1 MLELKCTEID
11 ARHKMTILR
20 MENENKLLS
29 LELSEVMKRFE
40 TERKTL
46 RSNNEDK
53 QTNQHKSDY

>member
-1 MLELKCTEID
+1 
-11 ARHKMTILR
+11 MTILR